1 VKHRRPRHRTG
12 GYDKEPDLR
21 KSLVSGAIM
30 MAASLAVGQG
40 VPENQVQSLPDGL
53 ERYLEA
59 RVLEANGRYREA
71 IEAYDAAVKEA
82 PEVNEIRL
90 AFANFLVDVGM
101 AGRAVEVLDGASE
114 PGPEGLRV
122 RALALF
128 RLSSRNPELLA
139 ETETAIRLAIETNEG
154 EPNLLFSHAQIL
166 QRMDRPEEAERIV
179 AGLRQGRPGNPRL
192 EALHADLLRA
202 LNRPE
207 EAIELYASCAHDGPV
222 VQECRDKLVEVLVEL
237 GRPGEAGELMLA
249 WLDDIDLDS
258 LMRAAVLLWEGDRL
272 ELSLDTIQRVLSR
285 APDSV
290 RAQTLEAHLLSSLGR
305 HDEAVARLRRLLK
318 ENPRDLDLLLAM
330 AWSSSRTG
338 NHEKAREWLDRAWD
352 QVSGNPDSREAVR
365 CVLTAARLEL
375 IADNPLVAREWL
387 EQLTDVGGVGED
399 YVRLLAETFRRDE
412 RWQEGIT
419 SLVRLQPSLQ
429 GRAQIEAEAIE
440 AEFRLRMGDPRAW
453 RRLRPLLDADGIE
466 NVLTGLQVLQ
476 ALERWQEVDR
486 ETEAA
491 IGRFG
496 DDRNLVFTR
505 AAALER
511 LDEVDEAAVLFR
523 QLVESEPDDAGAA
536 NYLGY
541 MWADREM
548 RLDEALELIAHA
560 VALDPENSAYLDS
573 LGWVHFRLGDLEEA
587 ERWLRRAVDL
597 GGDLGDGTIYC
608 HLGEVLLAGGDLDE
622 GRRYLMLGLN
632 LGCENPDHVR
642 SLLERSENE

>member
-1 VKHRRPRHRTG
+1 M
-12 GYDKEPDLR
+12 LR
-21 KSLVSGAIM
+21 KIIVLGAIM
-30 MAASLAVGQG
+30 MAVSLAAAQR
-40 VPENQVQSLPDGL
+40 VPESQEESLPDGL
-53 ERYLEA
+53 ELYLEA

-71 IEAYDAAVKEA
+71 MDAYDAAVKEA

-101 AGRAVEVLDGASE
+101 AGRAVEVLDGT
-114 PGPEGLRV
+114 PDLGPEGLRI

-128 RLSSRNPELLA
+128 RLSSRKPALLE
-139 ETETAIRLAIETNEG
+139 ETEAALRAAIEENEG
-154 EPNLLFSHAQIL
+154 EPNLLYSLAQVL
-166 QRMDRPEEAERIV
+166 QGLDRPQEAEQIV
-179 AGLRQGRPGNPRL
+179 SGLRQGRPGNPRL
-192 EALHADLLRA
+192 EALHADLLRE

-207 EAIELYASCAHDGPV
+207 EAVELYASCSVGGPGA
-222 VQECRDKLVEVLVEL
+222 QECRDKLVDLLVQL
-237 GRPGEAGELMLA
+237 GRPAEAGELMLA

-258 LMRAAVLLWEGDRL
+258 LMRAAVLLSEGGHF
-272 ELSLDTIQRVLSR
+272 ELSLETVQRVLAR
-285 APDSV
+285 APDSA

-305 HDEAVARLRRLLK
+305 HDEAVSRLRQLLK
-318 ENPRDLDLLLAM
+318 ENPRDLGLVLAM
-330 AWSSSRTG
+330 AWSQSRTG
-338 NHEKAREWLDRAWD
+338 DHEKGREYLDRAWS
-352 QVSGNPDSREAVR
+352 QVSGNPGSREALR
-365 CVLTAARLEL
+365 CAVTAARLEL

-387 EQLTDVGGVGED
+387 DRVTEVADAGPD
-399 YVRLLAETFRRDE
+399 YVRLLAETYRRDE
-412 RWQEGIT
+412 QWQEGIT
-419 SLVRLQPSLQ
+419 SLVRIQPSLK

-453 RRLRPLLDADGIE
+453 RRLRPLLDADEIE
-466 NVLTGLQVLQ
+466 SVLTAVQVLQ

-486 ETEAA
+486 ETAAA
-491 IGRFG
+491 IDRFG

-511 LDEVDEAAVLFR
+511 LDEVEEAAVLFR

-548 RLDEALELIAHA
+548 HLDEALELIAHA

-597 GGDLGDGTIYC
+597 GGDFGDGTIYC
-608 HLGEVLLAGGDLDE
+608 HLGEVLLAGGDRDE